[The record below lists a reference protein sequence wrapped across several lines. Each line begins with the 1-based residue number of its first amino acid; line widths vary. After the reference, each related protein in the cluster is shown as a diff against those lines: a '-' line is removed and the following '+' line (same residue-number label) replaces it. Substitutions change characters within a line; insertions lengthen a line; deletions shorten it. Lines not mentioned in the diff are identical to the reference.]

1 MIVSASQETTSYFPS
16 TTYTN
21 TSGSQLVGSLQIN
34 STIVAQTISDS
45 DLLGDFQRAYS
56 NFIDSG
62 QVWALLIGLV
72 LGYMIRSLTSYG

>member
-1 MIVSASQETTSYFPS
+1 MIVSVSQEITNYFPS

-21 TSGSQLVGSLQIN
+21 NSGSQLVGSLPIN
-34 STIVAQTISDS
+34 STIVAQTITDS

-56 NFIDSG
+56 NFVDSG